1 MNKKPSKELTI
12 DEQIKIF
19 AEILVSILLK
29 EMEEENRKVQITEE
43 VDEP

>member
-1 MNKKPSKELTI
+1 MNKKPPKELTV

-29 EMEEENRKVQITEE
+29 EMEEENRWIQITEE
-43 VDEP
+43 VEEP